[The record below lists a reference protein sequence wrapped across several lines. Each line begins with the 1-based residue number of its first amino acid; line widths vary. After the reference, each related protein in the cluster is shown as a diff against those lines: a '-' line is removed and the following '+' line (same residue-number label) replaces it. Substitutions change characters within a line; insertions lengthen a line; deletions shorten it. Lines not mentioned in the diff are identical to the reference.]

1 MCGDV
6 LRTCDNYST
15 LFSDGRRVVGARA
28 LGRVARAC
36 SIVSCVAGRCCLLGS
51 TPLSTI
57 RSVCHM
63 ISTNQPIG
71 RCATAKAADP
81 SGRCQSGRR
90 FVLQQRLT
98 FITTSS
104 RLMLVHCKLLTCSY
118 VLPSK
123 KKLSM
128 IHLFEILSP
137 VRRTREYC
145 HASSHQL
152 SFIVSPSVCQCSAR
166 CGSRGIRTREVRC
179 SMERK
184 LCNETSRPIESQEC
198 EGPPCDRRWS
208 VSDWGPVSS
217 ALYCTH
223 HTLTLS
229 ITVSKPETVKFGHFD
244 DLTVCL

>member
-1 MCGDV
+1 M
-6 LRTCDNYST
+6 
-15 LFSDGRRVVGARA
+15 VGARA

-36 SIVSCVAGRCCLLGS
+36 SIVSCVAGRCCPLGS

-71 RCATAKAADP
+71 RCATDKAADP
-81 SGRCQSGRR
+81 SGRCRSGRR

-98 FITTSS
+98 FITTTS
-104 RLMLVHCKLLTCSY
+104 LFMLVQTSY
-118 VLPSK
+118 MFLPVLLPSK
-123 KKLSM
+123 KKLSI

-145 HASSHQL
+145 HTHQL
-152 SFIVSPSVCQCSAR
+152 SFMVSPSVCQCSAR

-223 HTLTLS
+223 HTLRL
-229 ITVSKPETVKFGHFD
+229 
-244 DLTVCL
+244 